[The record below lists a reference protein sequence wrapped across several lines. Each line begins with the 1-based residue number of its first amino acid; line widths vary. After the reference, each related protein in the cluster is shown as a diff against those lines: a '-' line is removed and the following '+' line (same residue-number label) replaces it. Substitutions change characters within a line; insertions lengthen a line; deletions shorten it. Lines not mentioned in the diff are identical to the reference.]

1 MIRRNPTLIAMSDL
15 DVQDVREH
23 VRSKKETAMAASI
36 LSSLSQAPVAGRPG
50 AGTSVSG
57 DPSKPV
63 VHAEEAKRKR
73 EAMTKEER
81 LGV

>member
-23 VRSKKETAMAASI
+23 IRAKKETTMAASI
-36 LSSLSQAPVAGRPG
+36 LSSLSQAPVVRAG
-50 AGTSVSG
+50 AGTSIST

-63 VHAEEAKRKR
+63 VHAEDAKRKR
-73 EAMTKEER
+73 EALTREQR
-81 LGV
+81 LGL